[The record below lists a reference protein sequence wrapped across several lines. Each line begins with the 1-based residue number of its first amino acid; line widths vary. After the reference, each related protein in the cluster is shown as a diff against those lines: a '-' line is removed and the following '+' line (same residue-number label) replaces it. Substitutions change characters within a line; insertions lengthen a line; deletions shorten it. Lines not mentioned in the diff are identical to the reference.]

1 MLEFEGMMSVIP
13 LHTRMI
19 SLHLAWGDGGC
30 LTAQGRVFDL
40 RKRGVVPLAG
50 KLQGPGVVHDMA
62 VRLQLDYPGVSIRS
76 IEPSMSAFPFAPG
89 PATRGEG
96 CADRLP
102 DVQGLVGASL
112 RDAYGAT
119 LMGTVGGPRGCFHI
133 FTLLRVIGPTIEAV
147 VEREQAR
154 WPRAGAI
161 SGSPLFARSIVVDGM
176 KGDGMSIVLRGMLFD
191 LHYPPG
197 AEALPLAEEL
207 EASFEAVADM
217 EVGVP
222 SMEITT
228 AAARVRRS
236 GSGIEALGSWEMV
249 ATVGQLIGRSMTKG
263 YTAQV
268 QGLFAD
274 AAESLPLQHLL
285 FMMAPTLMQ
294 CFPSLAEE
302 LELRPRR
309 AEGPHAA
316 VNSCH
321 MWRADGPL
329 LATGVGR

>member
-1 MLEFEGMMSVIP
+1 MSLTP

-19 SLHLAWGDGGC
+19 SLRLIWGDGGC
-30 LTAQGRVFDL
+30 LVAQGRIFDL

-62 VRLQLDYPGVSIRS
+62 VRLQLDYPSLCIRC
-76 IEPSMSAFPFAPG
+76 IEPSMSAFPFAPS
-89 PATRGEG
+89 PATGGEG

-112 RDAYGAT
+112 RDAYGST
-119 LMGTVGGPRGCFHI
+119 LMETVGGPRGCFHI
-133 FTLLRVIGPTIEAV
+133 FTLLRLIGPTIESVAA
-147 VEREQAR
+147 REHIR
-154 WPRAGAI
+154 RPSDGAPI
-161 SGSPLFARSIVVDGM
+161 SGSPLFARSVIVDGM
-176 KGDGMSIVLRGMLFD
+176 KGEGISIVLRGMLFD
-191 LHYPPG
+191 LYYPPG
-197 AEALPLAEEL
+197 ADALPLEEEM
-207 EASFEAVADM
+207 EASFEAAADL
-217 EVGVP
+217 EIGVP
-222 SMEITT
+222 SMEIATGSG
-228 AAARVRRS
+228 RVRRS
-236 GSGIEALGSWEMV
+236 GHGIEALGSWEPV
-249 ATVGQLIGRSMTKG
+249 AAVDKLVGLTMMKG

-268 QGLFAD
+268 QQLFA
-274 AAESLPLQHLL
+274 AAADMAPLQHLL
-285 FMMAPTLMQ
+285 FTMAPTLMQ

-329 LATGVGR
+329 VVAGIGEE

>member
-1 MLEFEGMMSVIP
+1 MSLTP

-19 SLHLAWGDGGC
+19 SLRLTWGDGGC
-30 LTAQGRVFDL
+30 VAAQGRIFDL

-62 VRLQLDYPGVSIRS
+62 VQLHLDYPSLRIRS
-76 IEPSMSAFPFAPG
+76 IVPTMSAFPFAPG

-96 CADRLP
+96 CPDRLP
-102 DVQGLVGASL
+102 DVEHLVGATL
-112 RDAYGAT
+112 REGYGAT
-119 LMGTVGGPRGCFHI
+119 LMDTVGGPRGCFHI
-133 FTLLRVIGPTIEAV
+133 FTLLRLIGPTIAAI

-154 WPRAGAI
+154 RPSSGAVATAGN
-161 SGSPLFARSIVVDGM
+161 PLFARSVIIDGM
-176 KGDGMSIVLRGMLFD
+176 KGEGISIVLRGMLFD

-197 AEALPLAEEL
+197 ADALPLEEEL
-207 EASFEAVADM
+207 EASFEAAADL

-222 SMEITT
+222 SMEITMGGG
-228 AAARVRRS
+228 RVRRS
-236 GSGIEALGSWEMV
+236 GSGIEALGSWENVAMV
-249 ATVGQLIGRSMTKG
+249 EELIGRAMMKG
-263 YTAQV
+263 YTGRV
-268 QGLFAD
+268 QELFAGTT
-274 AAESLPLQHLL
+274 ELLPLQHLL
-285 FMMAPTLMQ
+285 FMMGPTLMQ

-329 LATGVGR
+329 MAAGVGE

>member
-1 MLEFEGMMSVIP
+1 MSLIP

-19 SLHLAWGDGGC
+19 SLRLSWGEGGGV
-30 LTAQGRVFDL
+30 TAYGRIFDL

-62 VRLQLDYPGVSIRS
+62 VRLQLGYPGLRIRS

-96 CADRLP
+96 CPDRLP
-102 DVQGLVGASL
+102 DVQQLVGATL
-112 RDAYGAT
+112 RDGYGST
-119 LMGTVGGPRGCFHI
+119 LMETVGGPRGCFHI
-133 FTLLRVIGPTIEAV
+133 FTLLRLIGPTIEGV
-147 VEREQAR
+147 VEREQGRGPQIGVPPMA
-154 WPRAGAI
+154 
-161 SGSPLFARSIVVDGM
+161 GSPLFARSVIIDGM
-176 KGDGMSIVLRGMLFD
+176 KGEGISIVLRGMLFD

-197 AEALPLAEEL
+197 ADALPLDEEL
-207 EASFEAVADM
+207 EASVEAAADL

-222 SMEITT
+222 SMAISTGSG
-228 AAARVRRS
+228 RVRRS
-236 GSGIEALGSWEMV
+236 GAGIEALGSWEGV
-249 ATVGQLIGRSMTKG
+249 PTVEGLVGRSMMKG

-268 QGLFAD
+268 QELFAGTAD
-274 AAESLPLQHLL
+274 LLPLQHLL

-329 LATGVGR
+329 LAAGVGE

>member
-1 MLEFEGMMSVIP
+1 MSLIP

-19 SLHLAWGDGGC
+19 SVRLTWGEGGC
-30 LTAQGRVFDL
+30 VTAHGRIFDL

-62 VRLQLDYPGVSIRS
+62 VRLQLDYPGLRIRS

-96 CADRLP
+96 CPDRLP
-102 DVQGLVGASL
+102 DVQRLVGARL
-112 RDAYGAT
+112 GDGYGPT
-119 LMGTVGGPRGCFHI
+119 LMETVGGPRGCFHI
-133 FTLLRVIGPTIEAV
+133 FTLLRLIGPTIEAV

-154 WPRAGAI
+154 RPSSSATPTP
-161 SGSPLFARSIVVDGM
+161 GSPLFARSVIIDGM
-176 KGDGMSIVLRGMLFD
+176 KGEGIAIVLRGMLFD

-197 AEALPLAEEL
+197 ADALPLEEEL
-207 EASFEAVADM
+207 EASVEAAADVEVA
-217 EVGVP
+217 VP
-222 SMEITT
+222 SMAITSGSG
-228 AAARVRRS
+228 RVRRS
-236 GSGIEALGSWEMV
+236 GSGVEALGSWESV
-249 ATVGQLIGRSMTKG
+249 ATVEQLIGRSMMKG

-268 QGLFAD
+268 QELFAG
-274 AAESLPLQHLL
+274 AADLLALQHLL
-285 FMMAPTLMQ
+285 FMLAPTLMQ

-329 LATGVGR
+329 LAAGVGE

>member
-1 MLEFEGMMSVIP
+1 MSLTP

-19 SLHLAWGDGGC
+19 SLHLAWGDDGS
-30 LTAQGRVFDL
+30 LVAQGRIFDL

-62 VRLQLDYPGVSIRS
+62 VRLQLDYPSLCIRH
-76 IEPSMSAFPFAPG
+76 IEPSMSAFPFAPS

-96 CADRLP
+96 CRDRLP

-112 RDAYGAT
+112 RDAYGPT
-119 LMGTVGGPRGCFHI
+119 LMETVGGPRGCFHI
-133 FTLLRVIGPTIEAV
+133 FTLLRLLGPTIESVAT
-147 VEREQAR
+147 REHTR
-154 WPRAGAI
+154 RACDSTPPT
-161 SGSPLFARSIVVDGM
+161 SGSPLFARSLIVDGM
-176 KGDGMSIVLRGMLFD
+176 KGEGISIVLRGMLFD

-197 AEALPLAEEL
+197 ADALPLEEEM
-207 EASFEAVADM
+207 EASFEAAADL
-217 EVGVP
+217 EISVP

-228 AAARVRRS
+228 GSGRVRRS
-236 GSGIEALGSWEMV
+236 GRGIEALGSWESV
-249 ATVGQLIGRSMTKG
+249 ATVDRLVGLTMMKG

-268 QGLFAD
+268 QQLFGD
-274 AAESLPLQHLL
+274 AAEMAPLQHLL
-285 FMMAPTLMQ
+285 FTMAPTLMQ

-329 LATGVGR
+329 VGK